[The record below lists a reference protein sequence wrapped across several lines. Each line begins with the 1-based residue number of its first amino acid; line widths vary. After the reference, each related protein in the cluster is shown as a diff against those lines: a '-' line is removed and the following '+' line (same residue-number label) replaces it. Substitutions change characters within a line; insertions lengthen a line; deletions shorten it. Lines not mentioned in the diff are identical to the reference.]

1 MFLVTLLM
9 PLVVLASGCSGS
21 DSPATKG
28 SDSTTGSKGS
38 FVLYSGRDEEL
49 IGPIIDEFTA
59 ATGIE
64 VEVRYGNT
72 AEMAAQL
79 MEEGDSTP
87 AQVFLSQEAG
97 ATGALA
103 DAGILVDL
111 PEATVDK
118 VEKRFRP
125 STGRAWVGVTARSR
139 VIAYNPE
146 MLSAAGVKVPSG
158 VLDLTDPAYEGMVAM
173 VPSNA
178 SFQAFVTAFRVTR
191 GDDAARSWLQAM
203 IDNGTDTSFENNGDV
218 LEAVNNGDVAIGLI
232 NHYYWARHENRDQL
246 TAKLVF
252 PGGDDPGGLVN
263 ATAIGV
269 TASGADNPDAVAFVD
284 YLLSRAGQ
292 EAFVHETWEYPVVT
306 GVADPE
312 GVPPLADLEGPAID
326 LGDLHSLAETQAMLT
341 DLGLLG

>member
-1 MFLVTLLM
+1 MLVIAM
-9 PLVVLASGCSGS
+9 SVPFAMLVAACGD
-21 DSPATKG
+21 DSSADRK
-28 SDSTTGSKGS
+28 STGTGGEPKGS

-49 IGPIIDEFTA
+49 IGPIIDEFTE

-64 VEVRYGNT
+64 VDVRYGNT

-79 MEEGDSTP
+79 MEEGEGTP

-97 ATGALA
+97 AAGALA

-111 PEATVDK
+111 PEATVNR

-125 STGRAWVGVTARSR
+125 SSGRAWVGVTARSR
-139 VIAYNPE
+139 VIAYNPD
-146 MLSAAGVKVPSG
+146 MLSAAGVEVPSG

-173 VPSNA
+173 VPGNA
-178 SFQAFVTAFRVTR
+178 SFQAFITAFRVTR
-191 GDDAARSWLQAM
+191 GDDAARTWLKAM

-252 PGGDDPGGLVN
+252 PAGDDPGGLVN
-263 ATAIGV
+263 ATAVGV
-269 TASGADNPDAVAFVD
+269 TALGSENPDAIAFVD

-292 EAFVHETWEYPVVT
+292 EAFVHETWEYPVVS
-306 GVADPE
+306 GVADPD